1 MFKKILIANRGE
13 IACRVAATARR
24 LGIQTVAVYSDA
36 DVNARHVALCD
47 EAVAIGPAPAKDS
60 YLQIA
65 RIIEAAQASG
75 AEAVHPGYGFL
86 SENEAFATACAAAG
100 LVFIGPPASAI
111 RAMGS
116 KSAAKAL
123 MEKAKVPLVPGYH
136 GENQEADFLQDQANQ
151 IGYPVLLK
159 ASAGGGGKGMRIVEA
174 AEDFKAALASCKR
187 EAINSFGDDR
197 VLIERYLT
205 RPRHIEIQVFADTQ
219 GDCVYLFE
227 RDCSVQRRH
236 QKVLEEAPAPGM
248 TVERRQAMGEAAVA
262 AAKAVGYV
270 GAGTVEFIANQ
281 DGSFYFM
288 EMNTRLQVEHPVT
301 EMVTGTDLVA
311 WQLQVAYG
319 LPLPKKQHELSLHG
333 HAIEARIYAENPE
346 KGFLPSIG
354 TLQHLRTPDAV
365 HFESGAAVRI
375 DSGVREGDT
384 ISPFYDPMIAKL
396 IVWGQDREQAL
407 ARMAQALA
415 AYQVVGLATNT
426 AFLARLINSVPFATA
441 DLDTG
446 LIERHHDAL
455 FPAPQSPGLAVLAL
469 AASGNAAYKPILAKA
484 GEYIRVVQSDE
495 AEGYASGDRYYG
507 GVGYGGDE
515 RPDLSNTQFAVEA
528 ARAAGVSKDD
538 PFFRKAATFASRSQ
552 NLSETNDLK
561 DKEPAVGNDG
571 GGYYA
576 PGVNAGESKA
586 GMVTLADGRKIR
598 KSYGSMSY
606 ALLKTY
612 VFCDIDRRDARVKAL
627 LEWIGK
633 NYSVTENPGMR
644 QEGKPLSE
652 KTGLFYYYLTMARA
666 LGAAGDG
673 ALTGADGKAI
683 AWKESLAK
691 QIVSLQKAD
700 GSWAN
705 ENSEFWENSPVLA
718 TSMAL
723 NALNACL
730 K

>member
-319 LPLPKKQHELSLHG
+319 LPLPKKQHYPCTVMRSK
-333 HAIEARIYAENPE
+333 RVSMQ
-346 KGFLPSIG
+346 K
-354 TLQHLRTPDAV
+354 
-365 HFESGAAVRI
+365 
-375 DSGVREGDT
+375 
-384 ISPFYDPMIAKL
+384 
-396 IVWGQDREQAL
+396 
-407 ARMAQALA
+407 
-415 AYQVVGLATNT
+415 
-426 AFLARLINSVPFATA
+426 
-441 DLDTG
+441 
-446 LIERHHDAL
+446 
-455 FPAPQSPGLAVLAL
+455 
-469 AASGNAAYKPILAKA
+469 ILK
-484 GEYIRVVQSDE
+484 
-495 AEGYASGDRYYG
+495 
-507 GVGYGGDE
+507 
-515 RPDLSNTQFAVEA
+515 
-528 ARAAGVSKDD
+528 K
-538 PFFRKAATFASRSQ
+538 
-552 NLSETNDLK
+552 
-561 DKEPAVGNDG
+561 
-571 GGYYA
+571 
-576 PGVNAGESKA
+576 
-586 GMVTLADGRKIR
+586 
-598 KSYGSMSY
+598 
-606 ALLKTY
+606 
-612 VFCDIDRRDARVKAL
+612 VFCLRSVRCNICALRMRYILNPVRRCGSIRACAR
-627 LEWIGK
+627 EIR
-633 NYSVTENPGMR
+633 SRHFMIR
-644 QEGKPLSE
+644 
-652 KTGLFYYYLTMARA
+652 
-666 LGAAGDG
+666 
-673 ALTGADGKAI
+673 
-683 AWKESLAK
+683 
-691 QIVSLQKAD
+691 
-700 GSWAN
+700 
-705 ENSEFWENSPVLA
+705 
-718 TSMAL
+718 
-723 NALNACL
+723 
-730 K
+730 